1 MRTGLEQ
8 KPGGGIIILFSPV
21 TEETWGTCWGWAM
34 KLNGQ
39 RMERVEGPASKI
51 IDLQRTLNINKIKT
65 TNSTLQLATQQR
77 LSQQLGSVL

>member
-39 RMERVEGPASKI
+39 RMERVEGPAS
-51 IDLQRTLNINKIKT
+51 N
-65 TNSTLQLATQQR
+65 
-77 LSQQLGSVL
+77 